1 MATKNLKRK
10 LFFIKTS
17 RKLFN
22 KRRLVILNEDTFEE
36 TFSLK
41 LNLINVF
48 VAVTLSSIF
57 LITLTTYII
66 AFTSLREYIPGY
78 ASTTLKKEA
87 FNLAI
92 KSDSLENAVKIN
104 NIYISSIKKVLEGN
118 LDYAVLNKDSLIAL
132 DKQEIEE
139 SSLIVS
145 EDEKKLREQIQDEDK
160 YNVFESA
167 KPKVNFVLFAPVQG
181 SIIKKYN
188 VKNKH
193 LAVNIAV
200 VKNTPIKSVANGT
213 IVFADWTPS
222 NGYVIIIRH
231 QDDILSVYKNAA
243 SLTKSQGNV
252 VRSGEVIALA
262 GNSTTN
268 NAGVNL
274 YFELWKDGFPIN
286 PTQFINFE

>member
-1 MATKNLKRK
+1 MSNKNLKRK
-10 LFFIKTS
+10 LFIRKIF

-22 KRRLVILNEDTFEE
+22 KRRLVVLNEDTFEE

-48 VAVTLSSIF
+48 IAVTLSSIF

-78 ASTTLKKEA
+78 ASTSLKKEA

-92 KSDSLENAVKIN
+92 KSDSLEKAVKIN

-118 LDYAVLNKDSLIAL
+118 LDYIKLSKDSLIIL
-132 DKQEIEE
+132 EKQEIDE
-139 SSLIVS
+139 SKLAASQ
-145 EDEKKLREQIQDEDK
+145 EEKKLREQVHEEDK

-181 SIIKKYN
+181 SIIKNYSA
-188 VKNKH
+188 KNKH

-200 VKNTPIKSVANGT
+200 ANNTPIKAVANGT
-213 IVFADWTPS
+213 IIFADWTPT
-222 NGYVIIIRH
+222 NGYVIIMRH

-243 SLTKSQGNV
+243 SLTKNQGNI
-252 VRSGEVIALA
+252 VRSGEVIALS
-262 GNSTTN
+262 GNATANKTS
-268 NAGVNL
+268 VNL
-274 YFELWKDGFPIN
+274 YFELWKDGFPID
-286 PTQFINFE
+286 PTQFINFQ